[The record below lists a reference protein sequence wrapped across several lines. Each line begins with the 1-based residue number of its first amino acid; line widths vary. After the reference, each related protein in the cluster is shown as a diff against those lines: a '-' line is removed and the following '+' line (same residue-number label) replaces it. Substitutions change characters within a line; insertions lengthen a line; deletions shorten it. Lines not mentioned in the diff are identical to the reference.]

1 VAWDY
6 PGRVHYHRIHF
17 PRHVHLELRLKEPFC
32 YYESWWD
39 DQKIDGMQGSG
50 LRLEKM
56 VLHGKQ
62 GGIEMA
68 AQRRAEEEVVGT
80 GPARWENHLA

>member
-1 VAWDY
+1 
-6 PGRVHYHRIHF
+6 
-17 PRHVHLELRLKEPFC
+17 
-32 YYESWWD
+32 
-39 DQKIDGMQGSG
+39 MQGSG